1 MPSPFP
7 EVCMRVLTNSMGC
20 VKFTV
25 TTKGTNDHETRR
37 FAKLQPDVRCVPSKK
52 DMGKDMGCF
61 DAERTSED
69 AAGSTQSDG
78 LNESRFAKICHGRMV
93 GDEESLRI

>member
-25 TTKGTNDHETRR
+25 TTKGTNDDETRR
-37 FAKLQPDVRCVPSKK
+37 FAKLQPNVLCAFLKRLF
-52 DMGKDMGCF
+52 GKDVGCVV
-61 DAERTSED
+61 AARTSED

-93 GDEESLRI
+93 DDEESLRI